1 MSIDFD
7 SENIITLAEACRR
20 VPPDGVSTATMA
32 RWIQRGVRGVKLET
46 IVIGGR
52 RLTSVESLSRFF
64 TAQNATDAPSAP
76 VITATQRRRQ
86 SEAARTELEKMG
98 VSGGVRRTAALTAKD
113 FVATN
118 GVMKH

>member
-46 IVIGGR
+46 IAIGGR
-52 RLTSVESLSRFF
+52 RLTSEEALSRFF
-64 TAQNATDAPSAP
+64 AAQNSHDAPAAP
-76 VITATQRRRQ
+76 VITAAQRRRQ
-86 SEAARTELEKMG
+86 SESARQELVRMG
-98 VSGGVRRTAALTAKD
+98 VSK
-113 FVATN
+113 
-118 GVMKH
+118 

>member
-32 RWIQRGVRGVKLET
+32 RWIQRGVRGARLET

-52 RLTSVESLSRFF
+52 RLTSIESLSRFF
-64 TAQNATDAPSAP
+64 AAQNADDAPAAP
-76 VITATQRRRQ
+76 VITPAQRLRQ
-86 SEAARTELEKMG
+86 SESARTELEKMG
-98 VSGGVRRTAALTAKD
+98 VGGRVRRTTKD
-113 FVATN
+113 FFTTPGVA
-118 GVMKH
+118 KQ

>member
-32 RWIQRGVRGVKLET
+32 RWIQRGVRGARLET

-52 RLTSVESLSRFF
+52 RLTSCEALSRFIA
-64 TAQNATDAPSAP
+64 AQNADDAPATRT
-76 VITATQRRRQ
+76 ITASQRRRQ
-86 SEAARTELEKMG
+86 SEAARTELERIG
-98 VSGGVRRTAALTAKD
+98 V
-113 FVATN
+113 
-118 GVMKH
+118 